1 LNPAESTAESITR
14 TLTGAYGDLRS
25 EACEAAGDARR
36 SLTAFTR
43 ALPYAALGTV
53 QENFRRSRR
62 GLRRAFEWP
71 GAALD
76 RARQAPER
84 IREAYWANAES
95 GEELVDRAF
104 SHKSAKEARKHTTT
118 ATRAAKRTA
127 TAARKAAS
135 AGREAVAD
143 AAASLDPADTRAY
156 EDRTVEELYAL
167 AAEREIEG
175 RSQMKKREL
184 IKALRGKRS

>member
-14 TLTGAYGDLRS
+14 TLSGAYGDLRS
-25 EACEAAGDARR
+25 EASEAAGDARR

-104 SHKSAKEARKHTTT
+104 SHKSAKEARKHTTS

-135 AGREAVAD
+135 AMGIRCWLITDSAAPIPTSHARYRSSKATFSSGHSQVGRGTA
-143 AAASLDPADTRAY
+143 T
-156 EDRTVEELYAL
+156 
-167 AAEREIEG
+167 
-175 RSQMKKREL
+175 
-184 IKALRGKRS
+184 